1 MLWCLSH
8 YYNIITQQL
17 MIFHSM
23 QEGESVEEAI
33 LAVPTAQPCIIVQ
46 GQLVTEL
53 KEAIL
58 VIEKKF
64 VTTFDP
70 KEAPLLLLGAF
81 YAFNMHYRVH

>member
-1 MLWCLSH
+1 
-8 YYNIITQQL
+8 

-33 LAVPTAQPCIIVQ
+33 LAVPTAQPCIIVR
-46 GQLVTEL
+46 GQLVTEF
-53 KEAIL
+53 KDAVL

-64 VTTFDP
+64 VTTFDR

-81 YAFNMHYRVH
+81 YALH